1 MARRNR
7 RPPPDGSRSNNT
19 RNLAVPPE
27 DSGASRSGLRT
38 AVLSAAGLLGLAA
51 IAVAVLLTSLG
62 PPDGSAPDRRPGVET
77 SGQVPGATPS
87 GDGGPAIAGTITIAP
102 ELTGRLETAHVLFII
117 ARRGPGPPF
126 AVKRI
131 SEPHFPLSYRLGPEN
146 VMMAGAPFEGRVTLI
161 ARMSIAGGAGPAQ
174 PGDLEG
180 EHPGQVAVGQ
190 RGVDILIDRV
200 H

>member
-7 RPPPDGSRSNNT
+7 RPPPDGSRPSST
-19 RNLAVPPE
+19 RNFGAPSG
-27 DSGASRSGLRT
+27 DSGASRRGLRT
-38 AVLSAAGLLGLAA
+38 AVLSAVGLLGLAA
-51 IAVAVLLTSLG
+51 IAVVVLLTSLG
-62 PPDGSAPDRRPGVET
+62 PPEGGAPDRRSGVET
-77 SGQVPGATPS
+77 SGQMPGTAPS
-87 GDGGPAIAGTITIAP
+87 GDGGPVIAGTITIAP
-102 ELTGRLETAHVLFII
+102 ELAGRLGSAHVLFII

-131 SEPHFPLSYRLGPEN
+131 SEPHFPLSYHLGPEN
-146 VMMAGAPFEGRVTLI
+146 VMMAGAPFEGKVTLI

-180 EHPGQVAVGQ
+180 EHPGQVAIGQ
-190 RGVDILIDRV
+190 SGVDILINRV